1 MPKKTYAP
9 VKPAR
14 SYEEQACRLMEA
26 HGLEIGDIDHARD
39 ILSTVNYYRLTTYGK
54 HLRRA
59 DDPERFLPGVSLDT
73 LYGLYCFDMGLRHA
87 LLPVLEFFE
96 VQLRARLSYR
106 LAMAHGSTGYT
117 DAASFRQDRQSLG
130 LHKSLMNKFSIEV
143 RRQDD
148 LPFVRHH
155 QTKYGGRFPLWVA
168 VELFSFGM
176 LAQLF
181 DIMIEE
187 DQWAVSRAYRL
198 TPEALA
204 ALIHAAVDVR
214 NVCAHYARLYN
225 QPIDDHPILPPAY
238 ADYDS
243 DYVFPVI
250 LALKTVA
257 GGQRVYGDMIRGLL
271 RLAEDYPQADLALC
285 GFPAN
290 WKEVL
295 KNA

>member
-155 QTKYGGRFPLWVA
+155 QTKYGGRFPIWVA

-257 GGQRVYGDMIRGLL
+257 GGQRVYDEMRWRIAALF
-271 RLAEDYPQADLALC
+271 AQYPQAEPARC
-285 GFPAN
+285 GFPPE
-290 WKEVL
+290 WERL
-295 KNA
+295 MGGI